1 MSSRPISSGSPDASR
16 RPFPEPLVID
26 CDDCIGPTI
35 GACDDCV
42 VTFLCER
49 EPDDAVVIDVA
60 EARALRLLAE
70 AELVPD
76 LRHQRL
82 DHGA

>member
-1 MSSRPISSGSPDASR
+1 MPARFSASA
-16 RPFPEPLVID
+16 PLVID
-26 CDDCIGPTI
+26 CATCIGPTV

-49 EPDDAVVIDVA
+49 DPDDAVVIDVG

-70 AELVPD
+70 ADLAPQ
-76 LRHQRL
+76 LRHRSVER
-82 DHGA
+82 GA